1 MKNYYEILGLSK
13 DATPEDIKKQFRS
26 LSKIHHPDKGGDDN
40 KFKEI
45 AEAYEVLSDPN
56 KRKQYDNGGTQKNP
70 FQGTNFE
77 EMFNN
82 MFNAGNFGQQ
92 RRKPVP
98 DKIVEVQVTVLES
111 YKGSN
116 KTINYAKR
124 NPCDLCDGSGGDK
137 VTCSD
142 CQGHGFITRTA
153 GTGFFSQIV
162 RTTCNKC
169 EGRGFTFS
177 RVCTKCSGSATNI
190 AMDSVSVSIP
200 KGVDDGMFLRLSG
213 KGDYVMGN
221 IGDLV
226 LKIRLISDNNFEKIG
241 NDLIYNHYFDLK
253 SIMEDSFEIN
263 HPDGKISVKVPT
275 EFDSSKSLRIKGKGF
290 QGQSQGDMYVK
301 LNVKFNKDV
310 LKQS

>member
-13 DATPEDIKKQFRS
+13 EASPEDIKKAYRK
-26 LSKIHHPDKGGDDN
+26 LAMEHHPDKGGDDN

-56 KRKQYDNGGTQKNP
+56 KRTQYDNGGSKRNP
-70 FQGTNFE
+70 FQGTSFE

-82 MFNAGNFGQQ
+82 MFNSGGFTQQ
-92 RRKPVP
+92 RRKTAP

-111 YKGSN
+111 YKGIT
-116 KTINYAKR
+116 KTINYARR
-124 NPCDLCDGSGGDK
+124 NPCDLCSGSGGDK

-169 EGRGFTFS
+169 EGRGFTF
-177 RVCTKCSGSATNI
+177 RNTCTKCHGTATNI
-190 AMDSVSVSIP
+190 AMDTINVSIP
-200 KGVDDGMFLRLSG
+200 KGVDDGMFLRLSN
-213 KGDYVMGN
+213 KGDYVMGQT
-221 IGDLV
+221 GDLV
-226 LKIRLISDNNFEKIG
+226 LKIKLVSTDNFEKIG
-241 NDLIYNHYFDLK
+241 NDLVYNHYFNLK
-253 SIMEDSFEIN
+253 TILEDSFEIN

-275 EFDSSKSLRIKGKGF
+275 DFDSSKSLRIKGKGF
-290 QGQSQGDMYVK
+290 QGQTQGDMYVR
-301 LNVKFNKDV
+301 LNVKFNKSE
-310 LKQS
+310 LK